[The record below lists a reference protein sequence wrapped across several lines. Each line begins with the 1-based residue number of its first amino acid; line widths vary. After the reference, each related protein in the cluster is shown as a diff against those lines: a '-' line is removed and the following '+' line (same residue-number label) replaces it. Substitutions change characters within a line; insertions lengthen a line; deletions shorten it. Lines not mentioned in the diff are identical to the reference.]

1 MKIMKNVFGLKL
13 NVRKELVNSSFQ
25 KRNVIN
31 NLDVLGTNLN
41 VQILQNVQIIM
52 LMILMIVT

>member
-1 MKIMKNVFGLKL
+1 MKNVFGLKL

>member
-1 MKIMKNVFGLKL
+1 MKSVFGLKL
-13 NVRKELVNSSFQ
+13 NVKKELVNNSLQ
-25 KRNVIN
+25 RRNVIN

-52 LMILMIVT
+52 LMILIIVT